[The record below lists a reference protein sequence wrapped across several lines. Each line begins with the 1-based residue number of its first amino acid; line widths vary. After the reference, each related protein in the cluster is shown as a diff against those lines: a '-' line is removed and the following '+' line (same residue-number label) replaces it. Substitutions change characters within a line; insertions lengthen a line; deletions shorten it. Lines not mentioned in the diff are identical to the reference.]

1 MGFLFSFQGWTTTC
15 KITSHRASTKYT
27 SYPAPNLCFPS
38 GLHRA
43 CTSTITTAN
52 LVLRALS
59 ANSSHQFQGLTR
71 QDTPSSY
78 QPRAGEVKSLT
89 GVSACSRGSCYRV
102 NESHVSKIPPS
113 KRASAKKGMDSSSSW
128 KLLQEGVNRSFVQYS
143 TESRNTPQDSSG
155 NWSER
160 KRALALQHQQE
171 QLSLQDPWQHAQP
184 CAMLKSHPLSP
195 SMPSLPS
202 HHLTSHST
210 PVAHFLTPGNWNKGR
225 RKLVSKG
232 EEGEEGKSSLV
243 WEAEHSECCP
253 CISYSLQNPFVMWLP
268 PIHMP
273 GTTTAKGLRNATAC
287 CVAMGIRRQ
296 AVNW

>member
-1 MGFLFSFQGWTTTC
+1 MFISWLILLGLNGLPVGHSFQGWTTTC

-43 CTSTITTAN
+43 CTSTTTTAN

-113 KRASAKKGMDSSSSW
+113 KRASAKRAWMLPALGNCCRKGW
-128 KLLQEGVNRSFVQYS
+128 TEALYS
-143 TESRNTPQDSSG
+143 TVQNQETPLKTALETEVRGREHLLCSISRNNFPCRTPD
-155 NWSER
+155 NM
-160 KRALALQHQQE
+160 
-171 QLSLQDPWQHAQP
+171 LSLVP
-184 CAMLKSHPLSP
+184 C
-195 SMPSLPS
+195 
-202 HHLTSHST
+202 
-210 PVAHFLTPGNWNKGR
+210 
-225 RKLVSKG
+225 
-232 EEGEEGKSSLV
+232 
-243 WEAEHSECCP
+243 
-253 CISYSLQNPFVMWLP
+253 
-268 PIHMP
+268 
-273 GTTTAKGLRNATAC
+273 
-287 CVAMGIRRQ
+287 
-296 AVNW
+296 